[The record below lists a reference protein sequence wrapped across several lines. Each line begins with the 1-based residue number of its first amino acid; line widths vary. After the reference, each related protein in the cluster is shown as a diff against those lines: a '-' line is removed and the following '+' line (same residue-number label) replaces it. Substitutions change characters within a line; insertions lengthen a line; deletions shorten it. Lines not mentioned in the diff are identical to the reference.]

1 LVDVADIGEEISAV
15 LDPSTKFHNYGL
27 SIGDTPMRNLLL
39 LSTTAA
45 IFLLGAGAASAQN
58 MNRNETRVRVL
69 AAEQNTPVEKI
80 TPAEKTAPAEKIAP
94 VLKSGQREAPKT
106 TGQAAPSAPEADKK
120 QVKSQTMEKG
130 APVAAAK
137 DTPNEHSRSTTGQ
150 GAAAASDKLSDEQ
163 HTKITAILR
172 QHKVAP
178 AQLKVSVSVGTRVPD
193 SVHFYPLP
201 QEVYVIY
208 PEWRGYNYIM
218 VGDEII
224 VLDPRTHEIVAIL
237 QA

>member
-1 LVDVADIGEEISAV
+1 
-15 LDPSTKFHNYGL
+15 
-27 SIGDTPMRNLLL
+27 MRNLRL

-45 IFLLGAGAASAQN
+45 VLLLGGGAVSAQTTKSE
-58 MNRNETRVRVL
+58 ETPGG
-69 AAEQNTPVEKI
+69 APPAHQN
-80 TPAEKTAPAEKIAP
+80 APAKKVAP
-94 VLKSGQREAPKT
+94 AKVAPTLKSSQRKAPET
-106 TGQAAPSAPEADKK
+106 TGQAGPTAPEADKK
-120 QVKSQTMEKG
+120 QVTSQTTEKG
-130 APVAAAK
+130 APLAAAK
-137 DTPNEHSRSTTGQ
+137 ESPNEQSRSTTGQ
-150 GAAAASDKLSDEQ
+150 GTAAASGKLSDEQ
-163 HTKITAILR
+163 HTKISAILR

-178 AQLKVSVSVGTRVPD
+178 AQLNVSVSVGTRVPD